1 MEQEADDGRADAEG
15 DHERRIVLETVHLL
29 EQQADDDQDESV
41 TGIAHAEGEE
51 QQEEDGDERRGVE
64 AVVGRTA
71 VHVGE
76 DLEHLHELVVAE
88 TDGRIVLHRGRVLE
102 VVFAGRVQGLGHG
115 LLILR
120 GRITHEGDEG
130 VFRCGDGGLGSE
142 IQVQVGEIPPGRVL
156 DLSTHVLHAGEDRF
170 LLVDIGLEG
179 GDARLDV
186 GDAGLGAAFEGVRKR
201 VFAHDDVIDLP
212 VQLIDDRK
220 GVLVG
225 PFGLEGLGGGDM
237 EMDRDPG
244 VFHCTE
250 LVAVI
255 LAPGLARGGFLFGGL
270 ERILEFGE
278 MVQGGFRR
286 LFRVAGNG
294 GVRKAFRNLHLVQGL
309 QQGVPPFRI
318 REDGGGLVVDRL
330 HAAGNV
336 HEADFLELL
345 QEAFLVPLQEDE
357 GVFGHRGNHDAEA
370 SSSSSSA
377 AWRCLTIFWDALE
390 RFSSSSMYRLIL
402 RIASW

>member
-1 MEQEADDGRADAEG
+1 MEQEADDGGRSPEG
-15 DHERRIVLETVHLL
+15 HDQREETLETVHLL
-29 EQQADDDQDESV
+29 EQQADDNQDESV

-76 DLEHLHELVVAE
+76 DLEHPDELVVAE
-88 TDGRIVLHRGRVLE
+88 ADGRIVLHHGGVLE
-102 VVFAGRVQGLGHG
+102 VVFAGRVQGLGYG
-115 LLILR
+115 LLILC

-130 VFRCGDGGLGSE
+130 VLRRGDGGLGSE
-142 IQVQVGEIPPGRVL
+142 IQVQVGEISPGRVL
-156 DLSTHVLHAGEDRF
+156 DLSAHVLHAREDR
-170 LLVDIGLEG
+170 LLPVNIGLEG

-186 GDAGLGAAFEGVRKR
+186 GDAGLGAALEGVRKR

-212 VQLIDDRK
+212 VQLIDDRE

-255 LAPGLARGGFLFGGL
+255 LAPGLARSRFLFGSL
-270 ERILEFGE
+270 ERFLEFGE

-294 GVRKAFRNLHLVQGL
+294 GVRKALRNLHLVQRL
-309 QQGVPPFRI
+309 Q
-318 REDGGGLVVDRL
+318 
-330 HAAGNV
+330 
-336 HEADFLELL
+336 
-345 QEAFLVPLQEDE
+345 
-357 GVFGHRGNHDAEA
+357 
-370 SSSSSSA
+370 
-377 AWRCLTIFWDALE
+377 
-390 RFSSSSMYRLIL
+390 
-402 RIASW
+402 